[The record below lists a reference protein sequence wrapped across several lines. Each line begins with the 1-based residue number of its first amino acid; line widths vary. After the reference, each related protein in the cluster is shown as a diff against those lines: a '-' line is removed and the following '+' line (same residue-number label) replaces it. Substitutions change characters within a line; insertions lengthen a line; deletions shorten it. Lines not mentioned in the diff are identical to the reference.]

1 MIKYK
6 LFCKEC
12 DLKFDS
18 WFASSNEYE
27 RLKKKKLLN
36 CHNCNSVK
44 VEKTIM
50 APRLLSNKL
59 NTDEKINLEKYNKV
73 KKTIK
78 EYQKF
83 IKNNFKYVGENFAY
97 EARSIHY
104 KNKKKMKKGI
114 YGNASLGQIKELKE
128 EGIETEM
135 IPWINENDN

>member
-36 CHNCNSVK
+36 CHKCNSFNI
-44 VEKTIM
+44 EKTIM
-50 APRLLSNKL
+50 APQLINSKSKV
-59 NTDEKINLEKYNKV
+59 DKKIDLEKYSKV
-73 KKTIK
+73 KKTIID
-78 EYQKF
+78 YQKF
-83 IKNNFKYVGENFAY
+83 IKENFKYVGDNFAY

-104 KNKKKMKKGI
+104 DRKKKLKGI
-114 YGNASLGQIKELKE
+114 YGSASKKDLKELKE
-128 EGIETEM
+128 EGIDAQM
-135 IPWINENDN
+135 IPWIDENEN

>member
-12 DLKFDS
+12 DFKFDS

-36 CHNCNSVK
+36 CHNCNSFN

-50 APRLLSNKL
+50 APQLINSKSKL
-59 NTDEKINLEKYNKV
+59 DKKIDLEKYNKV
-73 KKTIK
+73 KKTIIG
-78 EYQKF
+78 YQKF
-83 IKNNFKYVGENFAY
+83 IKENFKYVGDNFAY

-104 KNKKKMKKGI
+104 DRKKKSKGI
-114 YGNASLGQIKELKE
+114 YGSASKQDLKELKE
-128 EGIETEM
+128 EGIDAQM
-135 IPWINENDN
+135 IPWIDEKEN

>member
-6 LFCKEC
+6 LFCKKC

-36 CHNCNSVK
+36 CHKCNSIK

-50 APRLLSNKL
+50 SPQLINSKL
-59 NTDEKINLEKYNKV
+59 RVDKKIDLEKYNQV
-73 KKTIK
+73 KKTIIG
-78 EYQKF
+78 YQKF
-83 IKNNFKYVGENFAY
+83 IKENFKYVGDNFAY

-104 KNKKKMKKGI
+104 DRKKKSKGI
-114 YGNASLGQIKELKE
+114 YGSASKKDLKELKE
-128 EGIETEM
+128 EGIDAHM
-135 IPWINENDN
+135 IPWIDESEN

>member
-36 CHNCNSVK
+36 CHKCDSLN

-50 APRLLSNKL
+50 APQLINSKSK
-59 NTDEKINLEKYNKV
+59 TDEKINLEKYNKV

-78 EYQKF
+78 SYQKF
-83 IKNNFKYVGENFAY
+83 IKDNFKYVGDNFAY

-104 KNKKKMKKGI
+104 NGKKKIKRYLWKCIKGRFKRI
-114 YGNASLGQIKELKE
+114 TGRGYRCTNNPLVK
-128 EGIETEM
+128 
-135 IPWINENDN
+135 

>member
-6 LFCKEC
+6 LICKNC

-18 WFASSNEYE
+18 WFASSNEFE

-36 CHNCNSVK
+36 CHKCNSYE

-50 APRLLSNKL
+50 APQLINSKSK
-59 NTDEKINLEKYNKV
+59 TDKKIDLEKYNKV

-78 EYQKF
+78 DYQKF
-83 IKNNFKYVGENFAY
+83 IKDNFKYVGDNFAY

-104 KNKKKMKKGI
+104 NGKKKSKGI
-114 YGNASLGQIKELKE
+114 YGSASKEDLKELKE
-128 EGIETEM
+128 EGIDAQM
-135 IPWINENDN
+135 IPWIDEKEN